1 MKHETGPVSFFP
13 RDTSARHLCVARRA
27 QSAIASSGLIIDTV
41 ALDIFRSYLRQCPA
55 QDLDLVVLVVVAPLG
70 DNLDIQVIVVI
81 KPDQLYDE
89 GRLGPSNPSAQ
100 NNDGTK

>member
-1 MKHETGPVSFFP
+1 MCSETGPVSH
-13 RDTSARHLCVARRA
+13 SL
-27 QSAIASSGLIIDTV
+27 ISGMIIYTV